1 MGWLSMILGAII
13 ILPHI
18 IASIYNEN
26 REYYEMKITWEPWA
40 ISFGV
45 ILVILAGAIVWR

>member
-1 MGWLSMILGAII
+1 MNWLALILGAII
-13 ILPHI
+13 VLPHT

-26 REYYEMKITWEPWA
+26 RKYYEMKVTWEPWA

-45 ILVILAGAIVWR
+45 ILVVIVGAILGG